1 MVWHRVPGAPQCQ
14 SQRPHA
20 AGRHH
25 HSSAGLLTLRNKKL
39 SQDPVR
45 NLHSQEINLSVLG
58 RWMPQ
63 DCASRVETL
72 VGAAFGG
79 TAAAPPELCIAELKH
94 PPQLKK
100 PESGEQLYRFIC
112 TYTRG
117 SCWHRGL
124 PGDGTC
130 FLQAQ
135 HDLFQPGLQ
144 PRCLSCPVTPGLT
157 TTSFTT
163 TAHPLKEN
171 VLLETCCASFLGSY
185 WILTSTVS
193 SSAAKCSWGL
203 QKEKAICNTS
213 MTPNP
218 GAGSTGQH
226 PPPSHGMGIL
236 EKQAETLTRRNYAV
250 PKESA

>member
-1 MVWHRVPGAPQCQ
+1 MGFTLGVTPESSVPSGGSGEASDCSTVRQSEGSSTNTISRMVWHRVPGAPQCQ

-45 NLHSQEINLSVLG
+45 NLHSQEINLNVLG

-79 TAAAPPELCIAELKH
+79 TAAAPPEPCIAELKH
-94 PPQLKK
+94 PPQLNK

-112 TYTRG
+112 TYTRV

-157 TTSFTT
+157 TTSFTI
-163 TAHPLKEN
+163 TAHRLKE
-171 VLLETCCASFLGSY
+171 
-185 WILTSTVS
+185 
-193 SSAAKCSWGL
+193 KCS
-203 QKEKAICNTS
+203 
-213 MTPNP
+213 
-218 GAGSTGQH
+218 TGN
-226 PPPSHGMGIL
+226 MLCFIL
-236 EKQAETLTRRNYAV
+236 RKLLDSN
-250 PKESA
+250 KHCLFLCC